1 MNENFDR
8 NARQLNNTRQR
19 RDGGGTAQYRQA
31 SNQMQS
37 PGSHPQTQTFNSVGS
52 SVGRT
57 DSRVGNGTVER
68 RRKNSSAANRS
79 SSVKTERGQSAAINK
94 NHERNNGKKHGK
106 KKSLLPKWL
115 LLPDSGAEED
125 IIRIKGSFD
134 RPMLIIVL
142 ALIGFGLIMVFSASY
157 VYALSKT

>member
-1 MNENFDR
+1 MAAVPHSTVR
-8 NARQLNNTRQR
+8 HQIRCSLRART
-19 RDGGGTAQYRQA
+19 
-31 SNQMQS
+31 S
-37 PGSHPQTQTFNSVGS
+37 QTQTFNSVGS

-57 DSRVGNGTVER
+57 DSRVGNGSVER

-106 KKSLLPKWL
+106 KKSSLPKWL
-115 LLPDSGAEED
+115 LLPDSGAEEG

-142 ALIGFGLIMVFSASY
+142 ALIGFGLITGIQCKLRLCTVQNRRQSVLYQASA
-157 VYALSKT
+157 ALCIAAVS